1 MTAKLVAGVGL
12 GCQLHG
18 KEVGTIP
25 CPGND
30 DISMFSAG
38 SNILIKHRLHKL
50 CVLLNDASNIST
62 SHCNISLYPAAIE
75 WLS

>member
-1 MTAKLVAGVGL
+1 MGP

-18 KEVGTIP
+18 EKAGSIP

-30 DISMFSAG
+30 DISMLSAG

-50 CVLLNDASNIST
+50 CVLLNDASNISA
-62 SHCNISLYPAAIE
+62 SDCDISLYPAAID